1 MKKTFFIVT
10 ILLSAFLL
18 FSCKPKT
25 LEVVFMNEI
34 ETHNDAAISGYI
46 VEVGMTSIT
55 VHTDNDEIM
64 IFNITEADMSR
75 AIDAKAGDLIT
86 VFYLPPAEENE
97 MPVATMVEIGKQI
110 QEETN
115 E

>member
-1 MKKTFFIVT
+1 MKKTFFIATV
-10 ILLSAFLL
+10 LLSVFLL

-46 VEVGMTSIT
+46 VEMGMTSLT

-64 IFNITEADMSR
+64 IFNITEADISR
-75 AIDAKAGDLIT
+75 AIDAKAGDPVT
-86 VFYLPPAEENE
+86 VFYVPSEEANE
-97 MPVATMVEIGKQI
+97 MPVANMVEIGKQT
-110 QEETN
+110 QEEIN